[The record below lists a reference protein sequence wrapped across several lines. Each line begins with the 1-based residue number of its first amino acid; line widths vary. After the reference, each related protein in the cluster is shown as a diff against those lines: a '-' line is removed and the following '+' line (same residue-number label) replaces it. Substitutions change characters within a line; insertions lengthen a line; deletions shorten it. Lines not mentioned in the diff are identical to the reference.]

1 MLPRPLRLP
10 VLTALA
16 SLLGACSTIGE
27 PPHDWLLLPTAAVV
41 ALDNGY
47 LKVPAVAAAVAVYAL
62 VNPWHP
68 TGPSRKPGWARSVTA
83 SSCA

>member
-1 MLPRPLRLP
+1 MRPLPRCRRWF
-10 VLTALA
+10 LA

-47 LKVPAVAAAVAVYAL
+47 LKIPALAAGGRVCPGGPAGPQLDHAGG
-62 VNPWHP
+62 PWV
-68 TGPSRKPGWARSVTA
+68 RSVTA
-83 SSCA
+83 SCCA